1 MKARLAIVWALA
13 VPLALAGSRF
23 ALAQCPQPN
32 PYNGDEP
39 SNFTHCIDPDANGV
53 CQAVAEKVNGAYPN
67 RTYPDCICPDGSQ
80 QVAHGH
86 WEYTHLQAEV
96 PGDTEEKDY
105 LDTTQPP
112 EQMLDQT
119 ARFAT
124 KEPVRFYR
132 ALSPTQ
138 NPSGHYWQVD
148 EWIGPAG
155 VPFLTWTERFFECSG
170 PTNCAK
176 VGDQDAAGGYW
187 STDAQPLYD
196 AFSQPVT
203 CGNGLEASPDP
214 ARSACCGLLFALP

>member
-1 MKARLAIVWALA
+1 MNVRLAIGSTFALVFALA
-13 VPLALAGSRF
+13 MAAR
-23 ALAQCPQPN
+23 AQCPQPN

-39 SNFTHCIDPDANGV
+39 ANFTHCIDPDANGR

-67 RTYPDCICPDGSQ
+67 RTYPSCTCPDGSV

-105 LDTTQPP
+105 LDTTKPP
-112 EQMLDQT
+112 EEMLDQT

-132 ALSPTQ
+132 ALSPVQ
-138 NPSGHYWQVD
+138 NPSGNYWQVD
-148 EWIGPAG
+148 EWIGPQG
-155 VPFLTWTERFFECSG
+155 VPFLSWTERFFECSA
-170 PTNCAK
+170 PENCAQ
-176 VGDQDAAGGYW
+176 VGDQMAAGGYW
-187 STDAQPLYD
+187 STDAQPLFD

-203 CGNGLEASPDP
+203 CGDGVEASPTP
-214 ARSACCGLLFALP
+214 ARSACCGMLFPVP